1 MVNSLVVG
9 AIMAE
14 NELLSAF
21 SRWITDDASVF
32 WLSWA
37 GLFVGFVSSI
47 WIAWRFYGIV
57 KEIDAVMIFAGE
69 DIPQYKLRKP
79 IVNRIEK
86 LERQAGNGFSIVLWR
101 SSAMVFFG
109 MLVPGLLLA
118 LLVHYQHRLLPGPSI
133 LIAGSDPMPQGA
145 VSYVDT
151 AIFVLDQALRG
162 ALNDLMEVF
171 DLSLTPISNN
181 PDQSVYTTL
190 VFFYR
195 LTCGTIAGAI
205 VFAALKVFTGTRAL
219 NRALSNLKRQLAAM
233 DEKKAAAD
241 QPAS

>member
-14 NELLSAF
+14 NGLLNTVI
-21 SRWITDDASVF
+21 RWITADVSVF

-37 GLFVGFVSSI
+37 GLVIGFVLSI

-57 KEIDAVMIFAGE
+57 KDIDAAMIFAGQ

-79 IVNRIEK
+79 ILNRIEK
-86 LERQAGNGFSIVLWR
+86 LERQAGNGLSIVIWR
-101 SSAMVFFG
+101 STAMTFFG

-118 LLVHYQHRLLPGPSI
+118 LLVHYQDSLLPGPSI
-133 LIAGSDPMPQGA
+133 LLAGNDPMPQGA
-145 VSYVDT
+145 VSYFDT

-181 PDQSVYTTL
+181 PDQGVYTTL

-219 NRALSNLKRQLAAM
+219 NQALSNLKRQLAAM
-233 DEKKAAAD
+233 DEK
-241 QPAS
+241 